1 MRTAKNNTDHSHSDK
16 QIYVIFY
23 RKTILEYYN
32 LSFSKFVKLSQE
44 RRLELSVKVLPT
56 TAKVV
61 AKAFKIPTESLC
73 RRKRKLE
80 TAGKLQPSRK
90 KAVCPFTG
98 EYAFLL
104 TTDETLFTSKYFG
117 YV

>member
-1 MRTAKNNTDHSHSDK
+1 MKANDPTKTARFQSK
-16 QIYVIFY
+16 QIYINFY
-23 RKTILEYYN
+23 RKTILNHYN
-32 LSFSKFVKLSQE
+32 LSFLKFVKLSQE
-44 RRLELSVKVLPT
+44 TRLELSVKVLPT

-80 TAGKLQPSRK
+80 TAGKLQTSRK

-98 EYAFLL
+98 KYAFLL
-104 TTDETLFTSKYFG
+104 TTDTDLFTSKYFG
-117 YV
+117 L